1 MENYRNV
8 RERRGGG
15 EMRKISA
22 WAEDRDNGIRS
33 TKMMEGD
40 GGDFNE
46 NGNRRR
52 MAGEEGRR
60 SLDVRINKESA

>member
-1 MENYRNV
+1 MENCRNV
-8 RERRGGG
+8 RERRDGG

-22 WAEDRDNGIRS
+22 WAEDRDNGI
-33 TKMMEGD
+33 KMMV
-40 GGDFNE
+40 GDFNE
-46 NGNRRR
+46 NENRRR